1 MRVAGL
7 GRVLIALS
15 IGSISVAPSA
25 NAQDLAGEWRG
36 SVTCNGL
43 YNEISPWPLTITLSP
58 TGGST
63 YALSASFLNAN
74 VTGTVDGSEVF
85 WSGGS
90 FFNTLTATGK
100 VNNHHMSGQY
110 SQSMGSTCIWSAS
123 KVIGNDFALTV
134 TPAERRTD
142 RMGVDCEVRKQTL
155 ATELGEAA
163 EKMAELSRLPANC
176 ELVRTNLARSVN
188 GYGKSIVAMSRFH
201 SQCNSVEAAEFK
213 EQGER
218 FYTSGWEIMASCTQ

>member
-1 MRVAGL
+1 MRVARL
-7 GRVLIALS
+7 AHVLIALL
-15 IGSISVAPSA
+15 IGSASVAPSA

-43 YNEISPWPLTITLSP
+43 YNEVSPWPLKITLSP
-58 TGGST
+58 TGVST
-63 YALSASFLNAN
+63 YALHASFLNASA
-74 VTGTVDGSEVF
+74 TGTVDGSEVS

-90 FFNTLTATGK
+90 FFNTLTATGN

-123 KVIGNDFALTV
+123 KVIGNEFALTI
-134 TPAERRTD
+134 TPAERQKD
-142 RMGVDCEVRKQTL
+142 RMGVDCEVRKQML
-155 ATELGEAA
+155 AAELGEAT
-163 EKMAELSRLPANC
+163 EKMSELSRLPANC
-176 ELVRTNLARSVN
+176 EFARTNLARSVN
-188 GYGKSIVAMSRFH
+188 GYGKSIVTMSRYH
-201 SQCNSVEAAEFK
+201 STCSSIEAAEFR